1 MKPPE
6 IIQDLKALPDDL
18 RAVADNADRRLEHAE
33 AERPALRWA
42 LDIRVVLTSAA
53 IALVVALVARLI
65 GLGSPLALLLFFLLF
80 AGLWAGITRAAAPRR
95 PTQPG

>member
-18 RAVADNADRRLEHAE
+18 RTITDDADRALEHAGE
-33 AERPALRWA
+33 ERPALKWA
-42 LDIRVVLTSAA
+42 LDLRVVLTSAA

-65 GLGSPLALLLFFLLF
+65 GLGSPLALLLFFVLF
-80 AGLWAGITRAAAPRR
+80 AGLWAGITHAAAPRR
-95 PTQPG
+95 PTRPV

>member
-1 MKPPE
+1 MKTPE

-18 RAVADNADRRLEHAE
+18 RNVTDNADRALEHAE

-53 IALVVALVARLI
+53 IALVVALVLHLI
-65 GLGSPLALLLFFLLF
+65 GLGSPLALLLFFVLF
-80 AGLWAGITRAAAPRR
+80 AGLWAGITRAAAPRPPTR
-95 PTQPG
+95 PE

>member
-1 MKPPE
+1 MKTPE

-18 RAVADNADRRLEHAE
+18 RTVTDKADRALEHAE

-65 GLGSPLALLLFFLLF
+65 GLGSPLALLLFGALF
-80 AGLWAGITRAAAPRR
+80 AGLWAGITRAAAPRPPTR
-95 PTQPG
+95 PG

>member
-18 RAVADNADRRLEHAE
+18 RTVTDNADRALEHAE

-53 IALVVALVARLI
+53 IALVVAFVARLI
-65 GLGSPLALLLFFLLF
+65 GLGSPLAILLFFVLF
-80 AGLWAGITRAAAPRR
+80 AGLWAGITRAAAPRPPTR
-95 PTQPG
+95 PG

>member
-18 RAVADNADRRLEHAE
+18 RTVADDADRALEHAE
-33 AERPALRWA
+33 AERPALKWA

-53 IALVVALVARLI
+53 IALVVAVVARLV
-65 GLGSPLALLLFFLLF
+65 GLGFPLSLLLFFMLF
-80 AGLWAGITRAAAPRR
+80 AGLWAGITHAAAPRR
-95 PTQPG
+95 PTRPV

>member
-53 IALVVALVARLI
+53 IALVVALVARFI
-65 GLGSPLALLLFFLLF
+65 GLGSPLTLLLFFLLF